1 MNLGR
6 ADWEGAD
13 TIARGIQKFHFCHSQ
28 VIPKKEALK
37 YLPEKQTNKQTNNPE
52 AIEDVT
58 P

>member
-1 MNLGR
+1 VNLGR

-37 YLPEKQTNKQTNNPE
+37 YLPEKQTNKQANKQSRSN
-52 AIEDVT
+52 
-58 P
+58 